1 MGTEIGNQCQLA
13 ADNSL
18 DDNDVAVRM
27 SMLTFFA
34 IILGIIGILTIYT
47 VIIVIL
53 GYNDLHCPQ
62 KCQTICRMNR
72 EFL

>member
-1 MGTEIGNQCQLA
+1 MGTEIGNPCQLA
-13 ADNSL
+13 ADNPL
-18 DDNDVAVRM
+18 NDNDEAVRM

-34 IILGIIGILTIYT
+34 IILEIIDILMIYA

-62 KCQTICRMNR
+62 RCQTICQMNR
-72 EFL
+72 ELL